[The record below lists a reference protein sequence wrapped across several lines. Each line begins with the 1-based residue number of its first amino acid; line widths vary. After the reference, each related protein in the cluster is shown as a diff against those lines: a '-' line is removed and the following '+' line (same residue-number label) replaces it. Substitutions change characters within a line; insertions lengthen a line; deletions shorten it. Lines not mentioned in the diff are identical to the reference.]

1 MVEGGQKAKCIRLGS
16 FDKVLQHRHV
26 SMPIAYDIP
35 ANLHEMFCAKGIT
48 TRQVAFKAIMD
59 TKMSK
64 ETPIRDNMIRMIGLF
79 NKMETFGVDI
89 DRET

>member
-1 MVEGGQKAKCIRLGS
+1 
-16 FDKVLQHRHV
+16 
-26 SMPIAYDIP
+26 MPIAYDIP

-64 ETPIRDNMIRMIGLF
+64 ETVIRNHLIRLF
-79 NKMETFGVDI
+79 NEIEIHRVEISGET
-89 DRET
+89 

>member
-1 MVEGGQKAKCIRLGS
+1 
-16 FDKVLQHRHV
+16 
-26 SMPIAYDIP
+26 MPIAYDIP